1 MASIIRIKRSS
12 TAGNPSTLGTGEMAY
27 SSLADNGSNGGDRL
41 YIGVGTETN
50 GNAPTHE
57 VIGGKFFTQMLDH
70 TKGELTASSAVIVD
84 ASSKVDNFK
93 VDNLD
98 LDGNTISSTDTNGNI
113 KLDPNG
119 TGTIDVSGARITL
132 LGTPTADS
140 DAATK
145 AYVDDQTGS
154 LDFSYQTDNGSSAR
168 TLNTETVYFQ
178 GVNGISTSSDSDGNN
193 NAILIK
199 LDATTVTAG
208 QYGSTTLIPQ
218 ITVDSEGRVTDL
230 STNTAKVTLNI
241 AGDTGTDGVDTTD
254 DTLTFTGGG
263 RVTTAVTDNEVT
275 ITVEDATATDKG
287 VASFNSTNF
296 TTTSGAVASAD
307 ITFGTASTVTLGG
320 TLTAMTGMTEMG
332 IDNINI
338 NGNTISATDSDNA
351 LLILDPGAT
360 AGSNDGKVIIR
371 GDLQVD
377 GTQTIL
383 NSTTLSVDDLNIVL
397 ADGANVAADANG
409 AGLTIGGSSYADTN
423 PTLLYDATND
433 RFNLNK
439 GLNLDSSTFTLSD
452 LKIAG
457 TGLDELIDDQVNT
470 LLTEGE
476 GIDLTYDDA
485 SNTLT
490 IAAETATS
498 SNLGVAS
505 FDATEFNVTSGAVTI
520 AEVNGGTYS

>member
-1 MASIIRIKRSS
+1 
-12 TAGNPSTLGTGEMAY
+12 
-27 SSLADNGSNGGDRL
+27 
-41 YIGVGTETN
+41 
-50 GNAPTHE
+50 
-57 VIGGKFFTQMLDH
+57 
-70 TKGELTASSAVIVD
+70 
-84 ASSKVDNFK
+84 
-93 VDNLD
+93 
-98 LDGNTISSTDTNGNI
+98 
-113 KLDPNG
+113 
-119 TGTIDVSGARITL
+119 
-132 LGTPTADS
+132 
-140 DAATK
+140 
-145 AYVDDQTGS
+145 
-154 LDFSYQTDNGSSAR
+154 
-168 TLNTETVYFQ
+168 
-178 GVNGISTSSDSDGNN
+178 
-193 NAILIK
+193 
-199 LDATTVTAG
+199 
-208 QYGSTTLIPQ
+208 
-218 ITVDSEGRVTDL
+218 
-230 STNTAKVTLNI
+230 
-241 AGDTGTDGVDTTD
+241 
-254 DTLTFTGGG
+254 
-263 RVTTAVTDNEVT
+263 
-275 ITVEDATATDKG
+275 
-287 VASFNSTNF
+287 
-296 TTTSGAVASAD
+296 
-307 ITFGTASTVTLGG
+307 
-320 TLTAMTGMTEMG
+320 MTELG

-490 IAAETATS
+490 IAAEVATS